1 MFNQDKEGTRVVKI
15 LAGAVISAIAINEF
29 IIPAGLYAGGFTG
42 TAQLI
47 SLFLKN
53 VFHINPDG
61 IQLYSVIYYV
71 MNFPALVIMLRTMGG
86 KYTAKTIM
94 AVTVNTVAMGLIPSI
109 TPPIL
114 GDDILSNCVVGGV
127 LMGIG
132 ISLMLTSGASDGG
145 MDTVGVLLVNKYKGN
160 LSIGHINLAVNSVL
174 YTIMLFLFDWQ
185 VVIYSMIY
193 AVITNA
199 TLDRMYSQN
208 INTEVH
214 IITKKETR
222 ELEQKLM
229 AELNRGATRMNA
241 IGAYSEEKEH
251 VLYMIISKY
260 EVRRLREIVTE
271 YDPHAFVVTASGVSI
286 IGNFKK
292 HLK

>member
-1 MFNQDKEGTRVVKI
+1 MFNQDKEGTRAVKI
-15 LAGAVISAIAINEF
+15 LAGAVISGLAINEF
-29 IIPAGLYAGGFTG
+29 IIPAGLYGGGFTG
-42 TAQLI
+42 ISQLI
-47 SLFLKN
+47 SLFLTN
-53 VFHINPDG
+53 VLRIDLGGVH
-61 IQLYSVIYYV
+61 LYSVIYYV
-71 MNFPALVIMLRTMGG
+71 MNIPALLIMLRTMGG
-86 KYTAKTIM
+86 KYTVKTIFAVSMNTLAM
-94 AVTVNTVAMGLIPSI
+94 ALIPSI
-109 TPPIL
+109 TPSLL
-114 GDDILSNCVVGGV
+114 GDDILGSCVVGGV

-145 MDTVGVLLVNKYKGN
+145 MDAVGVLLVNKYKGN
-160 LSIGHINLAVNSVL
+160 LSIGHINLVVNSVL
-174 YTIMLFLFDWQ
+174 YAIMLFLFDWH

-199 TLDRMYSQN
+199 TLDRMYAQN

-229 AELNRGATRMNA
+229 IELNRGATRMNA
-241 IGAYSEEKEH
+241 VGAYSEEKEH

-271 YDPHAFVVTASGVSI
+271 YDPQAFVVTSSGVHI

-292 HLK
+292 HLR

>member
-15 LAGAVISAIAINEF
+15 LAGAVISGIAINEF

-42 TAQLI
+42 ISQLI
-47 SLFLKN
+47 SLFLTD
-53 VFHINPDG
+53 VLHINAAG
-61 IQLYSVIYYV
+61 INLYSVIYYL
-71 MNFPALVIMLRTMGG
+71 MNAPALFIMLRTMGG
-86 KYTAKTIM
+86 KYTVKTIF
-94 AVTVNTVAMGLIPSI
+94 AVTANTLAMGLIPSI
-109 TPPIL
+109 TPPLL
-114 GDDILSNCVVGGV
+114 GDDILANCIVGGV

-160 LSIGHINLAVNSVL
+160 LSIGHINLVVNSML
-174 YTIMLFLFDWQ
+174 YAVMLFLFDWH

-193 AVITNA
+193 AIISNA

-214 IITKKETR
+214 IITKIETR

-229 AELNRGATRMNA
+229 AELNRGATRLSA

-260 EVRRLREIVTE
+260 EIRRLREIVNE
-271 YDPHAFVVTASGVSI
+271 YDPQAFVVTSSGVNI
-286 IGNFKK
+286 IGNFMK